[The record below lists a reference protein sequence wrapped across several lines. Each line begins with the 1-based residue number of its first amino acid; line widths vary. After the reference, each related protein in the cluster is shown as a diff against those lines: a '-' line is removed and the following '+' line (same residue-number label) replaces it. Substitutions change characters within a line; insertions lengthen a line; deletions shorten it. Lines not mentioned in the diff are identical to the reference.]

1 MKNNKQKTFSTL
13 NILWRGLAAAFSL
26 FAIVAV
32 SGCGEDLD
40 PYVNIVKN
48 STLENLD
55 KTRTLGQAFEDNPE
69 IDLVGWKSVEL
80 RNGRIAVEVTYTPKK
95 RYDKIDWNR
104 YSCKDKV
111 IPADEIRALCV
122 EVTLVFLLSA
132 DLDSFSLEWIEEKI
146 TKENIETVIRGLNEY
161 KEQDPFKKNM
171 ILDIID
177 IKPITFKPFHEDSLK
192 ARAIRRIYEGRLYSS
207 YNLFEI

>member
-80 RNGRIAVEVTYTPKK
+80 RNGRIAVKVTYTPKK
-95 RYDKIDWNR
+95 RYDKINWDYYYRNR
-104 YSCKDKV
+104 DVPISVGY
-111 IPADEIRALCV
+111 LCG
-122 EVTLVFLLSA
+122 EKTFVFLLSA
-132 DLDSFSLEWIEEKI
+132 DLDSFSLEWIERKI
-146 TKENIETVIRGLNEY
+146 TKEDIETVIKGLNEY
-161 KEQDPFKKNM
+161 KEKDPLKKNLN
-171 ILDIID
+171 IENVEPVNLKQLHDD
-177 IKPITFKPFHEDSLK
+177 WVKNEAIKC
-192 ARAIRRIYEGRLYSS
+192 IYKGE
-207 YNLFEI
+207 LF

>member
-104 YSCKDKV
+104 CKDKV
-111 IPADEIRALCV
+111 ILAHEIKALCV
-122 EVTLVFLLSA
+122 EVTFVFLLSA

-177 IKPITFKPFHEDSLK
+177 IKPITFKKFDEDSLK
-192 ARAIRRIYEGRLYSS
+192 AHAIRRIYEGRLYSFS
-207 YNLFEI
+207 NLF

>member
-69 IDLVGWKSVEL
+69 IDLVGWKSVKL

-104 YSCKDKV
+104 YRREDKV
-111 IPADEIRALCV
+111 IPAHEIEALCV
-122 EVTLVFLLSA
+122 EVTFVFLLSA
-132 DLDSFSLEWIEEKI
+132 DLDSFSLEWIEKKT

-177 IKPITFKPFHEDSLK
+177 IKPITFKPIHEDSLK
-192 ARAIRRIYEGRLYSS
+192 AHAIRRIYEGRLYGFP
-207 YNLFEI
+207 LFY

>member
-104 YSCKDKV
+104 CKDKV
-111 IPADEIRALCV
+111 ILAHEIEALCV
-122 EVTLVFLLSA
+122 EVTFVFLLSA

-177 IKPITFKPFHEDSLK
+177 IKPITFKKFDEDSLK
-192 ARAIRRIYEGRLYSS
+192 AHAIRRIYEGRLYSFS
-207 YNLFEI
+207 NLF

>member
-55 KTRTLGQAFEDNPE
+55 KTRTLGQVFEDNP
-69 IDLVGWKSVEL
+69 
-80 RNGRIAVEVTYTPKK
+80 
-95 RYDKIDWNR
+95 
-104 YSCKDKV
+104 
-111 IPADEIRALCV
+111 
-122 EVTLVFLLSA
+122 
-132 DLDSFSLEWIEEKI
+132 
-146 TKENIETVIRGLNEY
+146 
-161 KEQDPFKKNM
+161 
-171 ILDIID
+171 
-177 IKPITFKPFHEDSLK
+177 
-192 ARAIRRIYEGRLYSS
+192 
-207 YNLFEI
+207 